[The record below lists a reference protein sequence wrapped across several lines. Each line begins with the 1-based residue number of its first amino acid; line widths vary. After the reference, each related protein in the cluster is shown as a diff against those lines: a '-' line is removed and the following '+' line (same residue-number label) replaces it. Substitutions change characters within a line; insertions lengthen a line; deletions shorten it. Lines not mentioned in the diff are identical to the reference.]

1 MGAKRESGKLI
12 QREPDI
18 DTSVGVLV
26 RKFTY
31 PVSTALLARV
41 LAIVA
46 LTAIGYSLPSHGVAA
61 GTRYA
66 LLIGIN
72 DYQALPAL
80 NGSLNDVETM
90 RELLVNRYEFD
101 PDNVTVLT
109 DTQATRQ
116 GILDALKALVA
127 RTGPD
132 DIVYIHYSGHGSQVE
147 DLNGDEADGADETIC
162 PRDARTP
169 GIPDITDDEIDAIIS
184 GFKTPSVFVVM
195 DSCHSGTV
203 LRSTNSRIRPRFVP
217 PDERIDLYRKG
228 PGGIKTRAVV
238 SLPETEGYLLITGAA
253 ANQSALDGP
262 FDKGRFHGLLT
273 YSLSRSLLALP
284 RNASPVQIMDQIK
297 RQIAGMQS
305 QLEGNPV
312 PEPQL
317 EASRE
322 RLELPF
328 LAITGELQEADESHI
343 QDKITVFLRNMSG
356 AIRARLEKDLPAQ
369 VDGLSILGTD
379 TGNADFVVD
388 CGSSASGSGWRCQV
402 GDDQSGYEKSEV
414 DASPETMAIKLA
426 GLIRKQQFIDA
437 MRSLDGQPSILQ
449 LDFRNASA
457 GQVSMG
463 YRGVTVSHEN
473 APARVHFYRPGTPR
487 TPRNSLQI
495 EVDSSHDCY
504 LTLAYLDSGGGLQV
518 IFPDPEEGDDFYPE
532 GLIHKDMTARIPDS
546 LLDDSR
552 AGFHWDFG
560 PPAGDDVVYAFCMTE
575 MEQAS
580 ALREGIQVLSAQTG
594 AAVNES
600 LLELFPNL
608 SAASP
613 AIAARGIRVAQNNT
627 ALPGDAGN
635 RTPRRNW
642 NMAYIRLQVVE

>member
-1 MGAKRESGKLI
+1 MPAC
-12 QREPDI
+12 
-18 DTSVGVLV
+18 
-26 RKFTY
+26 
-31 PVSTALLARV
+31 LLAV
-41 LAIVA
+41 VV
-46 LTAIGYSLPSHGVAA
+46 LTAVGYSLPSHSVPA

-72 DYQALPAL
+72 DYQALPTL

-90 RELLVNRYEFD
+90 RELLVERYEFD
-101 PDNVTVLT
+101 PENVTVLT

-147 DLNGDEADGADETIC
+147 DLSGDEADGADETIC

-184 GFKTPSVFVVM
+184 GFKTRSVFVVM

-203 LRSTNSRIRPRFVP
+203 LRSANSRIRPRFVP

-228 PGGIKTRAVV
+228 QGGIKTRAVV
-238 SLPETEGYLLITGAA
+238 SLPETEAYLLITGAA

-262 FDKGRFHGLLT
+262 FDNGRFHGLLT
-273 YSLSRSLLALP
+273 YSLSRSLATLP
-284 RNASPVQIMDQIK
+284 RDATPVQIMDQVK

-317 EASRE
+317 EAPRE

-328 LAITGELQEADESHI
+328 LAMTGDLQEPDESRI

-356 AIRARLEKDLPAQ
+356 AIRARLEKDLSAQ
-369 VDGLSILGTD
+369 VDGLSILETN

-388 CGSSASGSGWRCQV
+388 CESSATGSGWRCQV
-402 GDDQSGYEKSEV
+402 RDDQSGYEKSEV
-414 DASPETMAIKLA
+414 EAPPETMAVKLA
-426 GLIRKQQFIDA
+426 GLIRKHQFIDA
-437 MRSLDGQPSILQ
+437 MRSLGKQPSILQ

-463 YRGVTVSHEN
+463 YRGISVSHEE
-473 APARVHFYRPGTPR
+473 APARVYFYRPGTPR
-487 TPRNSLQI
+487 TSRNSLQLEI
-495 EVDSSHDCY
+495 RSSHDCY
-504 LTLAYLDSGGGLQV
+504 LTFAYLDSGGGLQV
-518 IFPDPEEGDDFYPE
+518 IFPDPEQREDFYPE
-532 GLIHKDMTARIPDS
+532 GLLKSDITARIPDS
-546 LLDDSR
+546 LLDDNR

-560 PPAGDDVVYAFCMTE
+560 PPAGEDVVYAFCMTE
-575 MEQAS
+575 RKQAS
-580 ALREGIQVLSAQTG
+580 VLREEIHKLSGQTG
-594 AAVNES
+594 AAVKDT
-600 LLELFPNL
+600 LLALSSNLNAVTPN
-608 SAASP
+608 AVT
-613 AIAARGIRVAQNNT
+613 RGIQVT
-627 ALPGDAGN
+627 PDDSDLPGEDVD
-635 RTPRRNW
+635 TDI
-642 NMAYIRLQVVE
+642 NMPARDWSMAHIRLQIVE